1 MRRRDFISSIGGATA
16 AWPLAARGQQP
27 AKTYRIAVVHPS
39 APVADMSER
48 GGNPNYAALFR
59 ELRRLGYTEGVN
71 LIVARYSGEGRE
83 ERFPEVCQEVVRTKP
98 DVIVASSSRLALS
111 FKAATLTV
119 PIVAIMAD
127 PVPSGLVAN
136 IARPEGN
143 HGDLSTNQQAK
154 SCRPSRRIGV
164 CGWEDRTP
172 NVASGGT
179 ASDGAPAAGRAE
191 VCR

>member
-136 IARPEGN
+136 IARPEGK
-143 HGDLSTNQQAK
+143 HHRSKFRGRARDLGQAFADPAR
-154 SCRPSRRIGV
+154 SCPDGIEGGV
-164 CGWEDRTP
+164 PRLAPGME
-172 NVASGGT
+172 
-179 ASDGAPAAGRAE
+179 PAAAR
-191 VCR
+191 